1 MPYFHDLLLE
11 AWVHDAELIPV
22 GNAMLVTLLDGQGD
36 RYPFAGLF
44 PG

>member
-1 MPYFHDLLLE
+1 MPHFHDLLLE

-36 RYPFAGLF
+36 RSFAGLF
-44 PG
+44 PD